1 MAVRGVWQLKKLVVC
16 FCDHSGSS
24 AGARSFSLSLS
35 LVTVSLNVGG
45 RALALDWSKHYL
57 LYFVRRKE
65 TASE

>member
-45 RALALDWSKHYL
+45 RALPLDWSKHYFYTL
-57 LYFVRRKE
+57 
-65 TASE
+65 